1 MPADETKGDLVMT
14 TVRHLLRSKGDVALS
29 TDPSVSVREAL
40 EVMRDNNIGSLLVI
54 QDGRLVGL
62 FTERD
67 FARNVVV
74 RGASSLAG
82 TVGDVMSGDVL
93 FVSPDT
99 PIEDC
104 MALMTE
110 KRTRHLPVLEKDEL
124 VGIVS
129 IGDIVKGL
137 IEDKE
142 FVIEQ
147 LERYIT
153 GR

>member
-1 MPADETKGDLVMT
+1 MI
-14 TVRHLLRSKGDVALS
+14 TVKHILRSKGDATLS

-40 EVMRDNNIGSLLVI
+40 EVMRHNNVGSLLVI
-54 QDGRLVGL
+54 RDGKLVGL

-67 FARNVVV
+67 FARNVAV
-74 RGASSLAG
+74 RGPSSLEG
-82 TVGDVMSGDVL
+82 MVGDVMVEDVL

-110 KRTRHLPVLEKDEL
+110 KRTRHLPVLENDKL

-137 IEDKE
+137 IEDKD

>member
-1 MPADETKGDLVMT
+1 MNEVRSILRMKGSAT
-14 TVRHLLRSKGDVALS
+14 LS
-29 TDPSVSVREAL
+29 VEPSVPLREAL
-40 EVMRDNNIGSLLVI
+40 KTMMDNNVGSLLVI
-54 QDGRLVGL
+54 DGGRVVGL
-62 FTERD
+62 LTERD
-67 FARNVVV
+67 FARAVAVK
-74 RGASSLAG
+74 GETSLAG
-82 TVGDVMSGDVL
+82 VVADVMVADVL

-99 PIEDC
+99 TVDEC

-110 KRTRHLPVLEKDEL
+110 KRTRHLPVLEHDEL

-129 IGDIVKGL
+129 IGDVVKQM

-147 LERYIT
+147 LERYIA

>member
-1 MPADETKGDLVMT
+1 MT
-14 TVRHLLRSKGDVALS
+14 TVRHILRSKGEALVS

-40 EVMRDNNIGSLLVI
+40 EVMSRTNVGSVLVI
-54 QDGRLVGL
+54 EDGRLVGL
-62 FTERD
+62 FSERD
-67 FARNVVV
+67 FARHVAAE
-74 RGASSLAG
+74 GASALEG
-82 TVGDVMSGDVL
+82 MVGDVMVEDVL

-99 PIEDC
+99 PVEDC

-110 KRTRHLPVLEKDEL
+110 KRTRHLPVLDDDDL

-137 IEDKE
+137 IEDKD
-142 FVIEQ
+142 FAIEQ
-147 LERYIT
+147 LEKYIT

>member
-1 MPADETKGDLVMT
+1 MT
-14 TVRHLLRSKGDVALS
+14 SVRHILRVKGGDVLTAEPGLAVSDAL
-29 TDPSVSVREAL
+29 R
-40 EVMRDNNIGSLLVI
+40 MMQRDNVGSLVVV

-67 FARNVVV
+67 FARHVAAA
-74 RGASSLAG
+74 GPSSLGDALA
-82 TVGDVMSGDVL
+82 DVMVREVL
-93 FVSPDT
+93 VVSPDT
-99 PIEDC
+99 SIEEC

-110 KRTRHLPVLEKDEL
+110 KRTRHLPVFENDQV

-137 IEDKE
+137 IEEKQ

>member
-1 MPADETKGDLVMT
+1 MT
-14 TVRHLLRSKGDVALS
+14 TVRHLLRSKGDATLS
-29 TDPSVSVREAL
+29 TDPSVLVREAL
-40 EVMRDNNIGSLLVI
+40 EVMRHNNIGSLLVV
-54 QDGRLVGL
+54 QDGKLVGL

-67 FARNVVV
+67 FARNVAV
-74 RGASSLAG
+74 RGASSLKG
-82 TVGDVMSGDVL
+82 TVGDVMVEDVL

-104 MALMTE
+104 MVLMTE
-110 KRTRHLPVLEKDEL
+110 KRTRHLPVLENDEL

-137 IEDKE
+137 IEDKD
-142 FVIEQ
+142 FAIEQ
-147 LERYIT
+147 LEKYIT

>member
-1 MPADETKGDLVMT
+1 MT
-14 TVRHLLRSKGDVALS
+14 SVRQILRSKGPDVLS
-29 TDPSVSVREAL
+29 ADPSLAVRDAL
-40 EVMRDNNIGSLLVI
+40 RLMERNNIGSLLVV

-67 FARNVVV
+67 FARHVAAS
-74 RGASSLAG
+74 GASSLEG
-82 TVGDVMSGDVL
+82 VVGDVMTKEVL
-93 FVSPDT
+93 VVSPDT
-99 PIEDC
+99 PCDDC

-110 KRTRHLPVLEKDEL
+110 KRTRHLPVLENDEV

-137 IEDKE
+137 IDDKE